1 MNTESQ
7 EPLTYNQSSM
17 GRLEYLIWRFLG
29 GIKPLFLTTVAL
41 RELSKLMA
49 LLMLTTLSLGLWV
62 APWVVSIL
70 HTAFLQ
76 SNIAVV
82 LLGISILLIMLF
94 GLTRMVINSTA
105 YLLGYIR
112 IMNRIGQE
120 RLTSYGGE
128 ALYLKEMLTD
138 EDPMTRNLYH

>member
-7 EPLTYNQSSM
+7 EPSTCSQSSM
-17 GRLEYLIWRFLG
+17 GRLEYLIWRYLG
-29 GIKPLFLTTVAL
+29 GIKPLFLTMVAL
-41 RELSKLMA
+41 QELSKLMA
-49 LLMLTTLSLGLWV
+49 LLMLTILSLGLW
-62 APWVVSIL
+62 AGPWVVNTL

-76 SNIAVV
+76 SNIVVV
-82 LLGISILLIMLF
+82 LLGIFILLTMLF
-94 GLTRMVINSTA
+94 ALTRMVVNSTA

-128 ALYLKEMLTD
+128 ELYLKEMLTD
-138 EDPMTRNLYH
+138 EDPMTHSLYH